1 MPNGETL
8 ELEQD
13 PVQQEEELEL
23 APKGTD
29 ADPLDEIQDV
39 DTLRAEAKKFRAISS
54 RHKETKVPVEKK
66 EEPVVVAKPDDGFL
80 KKSDFE
86 LANQKKAIK
95 AVTTV
100 SEQDSEEQKKL
111 KSDVLENWDAIRQ
124 FYTPR
129 RGKDTPEDVQEDIM
143 DAYVLFNARRKPK
156 EAKPDVSGLT
166 EHAAMGGS
174 GEAPKVGTSKKTLDV
189 KLGKKPNE
197 WY

>member
-39 DTLRAEAKKFRAISS
+39 DALRAEAKKFRAISS
-54 RHKETKVPVEKK
+54 RHKEPKIPVEKK
-66 EEPVVVAKPDDGFL
+66 EEPVAVKPEDGFL

-95 AVTTV
+95 TVTTV
-100 SEQDSEEQKKL
+100 SEQDSDEQKKL

-156 EAKPDVSGLT
+156 EAKPDVSELT

-174 GEAPKVGTSKKTLDV
+174 SETPKVEIQKKTLNV